1 MPHRSTILGE
11 IKQRRPFHSRHQ
23 EALLALMRTTAV
35 AKRPVVKVVERAGI
49 SLPQFNVLRILR
61 GAGPE
66 GLPTLAIRERMVE
79 EAAGITR
86 LIDKLERAGYVVR
99 ERSNPDRRMVLCRI
113 NEAGLTLLMGLD
125 QEVAEADKAV
135 LNALSDEEL
144 ERLIELL
151 DKARAGK
158 TLVRNKIE
166 VRG

>member
-86 LIDKLERAGYVVR
+86 LIDKLEKAGYVVR

-113 NEAGLTLLMGLD
+113 TEAGLTLLLGLD
-125 QEVAEADKAV
+125 PKVAEADTAV

-158 TLVRNKIE
+158 ALVRNK
-166 VRG
+166 VGLMG